1 MGVDNDLMEQ
11 LHKSLTEPPTLALQ
25 ALNKL
30 VQAGNTMSAEIAA
43 RMMVADYPDS
53 VTAKN
58 CLAMVIEVKASN
70 GA

>member
-30 VQAGNTMSAEIAA
+30 VKTGNRMTAEIAA
-43 RMMVADYPDS
+43 RMMVQDYPDS

-58 CLAMVIEVKASN
+58 CLAMVTSID
-70 GA
+70 